1 MKNHAE
7 NEEERQ
13 VPGLFVY
20 RKVLYKV
27 KASVLRFDTL
37 RFGIFFRARLKYTI
51 LHTLH
56 CLRPLVKKRISLMA
70 IFFLKH

>member
-37 RFGIFFRARLKYTI
+37 RFGIFFRACLKYTI
-51 LHTLH
+51 NYILFIVLD
-56 CLRPLVKKRISLMA
+56 LLLKKE
-70 IFFLKH
+70 FH